1 MNKLLFSSYIIF
13 SILLGQNN
21 QSAVLTTSSPMGSS
35 LTTDSTGI
43 VTNFTVGTASPITW
57 YEYAT
62 TFLAF
67 NGGNPLE
74 VNGTNADIWNGDPV
88 APVDVGFFIPARFED
103 WSFDGASDN
112 EWHTILR
119 YEDVPN
125 NIDVVGG
132 FGYKLEDPSPT
143 LGAGYVE
150 WTPIFQFTNV
160 HSDTVTIKPFRYL
173 RHTAANTLITYYS
186 NHDNSSNFWDS
197 DNIDGTPDDYVVEVK
212 YIDGYMYN
220 YAFSAAQMSHYRIQ
234 AYSGNTLYNA
244 ISQGNAG
251 YDLTSLT
258 DPVSSSQSEFAFQ
271 PEEVTLAQN
280 QSALYW
286 LYPKVILVNNSVDDY
301 PVNIDWDVI
310 EISSSEFNTD
320 QGFTNTD
327 VSINYSSMSYAVNGA
342 GTASTGAKVTV
353 VEITGGMIESGV
365 TGTLESVL
373 DSRYWE
379 VFYDTRRTANMA
391 AMTFSYNTV
400 ADSIGDVNRLTV
412 AFRSGYGENWTA
424 LDSVVVNDANST
436 ITAYQVD
443 AGAGQWALALN
454 PYNGPVWHVSTT
466 GSDSNEGS
474 VDQPFA
480 TIQAG
485 INGANSGDTIS
496 VAAGTYVEN
505 VLLDNP
511 DGGPFKS
518 INVIGENKNTTIIDV
533 NQNGS
538 AFRVMRNP
546 NLLLKNFTIQ
556 NGTGFESAGGAIN
569 LSGADGTSKTTG
581 WGG

>member
-119 YEDVPN
+119 YEDVTN

-143 LGAGYVE
+143 LGTGYVE
-150 WTPIFQFTNV
+150 WTPIFLFTNV
-160 HSDTVTIKPFRYL
+160 QSYTVTINPFRYL
-173 RHTAANTLITYYS
+173 RHTSANTLVTFYS
-186 NHDNSSNFWDS
+186 NHDTWASFWDS

-212 YIDGYMYN
+212 YIGGYMYN
-220 YAFSAAQMSHYRIQ
+220 YDFSAAQMSHYRIQ
-234 AYSGNTLYNA
+234 AYAGNTLYNA

-271 PEEVTLAQN
+271 PEEVTLAQD

-342 GTASTGAKVTV
+342 GTASTEAKVTV

-379 VFYDTRRTANMA
+379 VFYDTRRTASMA

-436 ITAYQVD
+436 ITAYQID

-454 PYNGPVWHVSTT
+454 PYNGPVWHVATT
-466 GSDSNEGS
+466 GSDETGDGS
-474 VDQPFA
+474 EANPFA
-480 TIQAG
+480 TIQTA
-485 INGANSGDTIS
+485 IDSSSNGDTVL

-505 VLLDNP
+505 
-511 DGGPFKS
+511 
-518 INVIGENKNTTIIDV
+518 INYN
-533 NQNGS
+533 
-538 AFRVMRNP
+538 
-546 NLLLKNFTIQ
+546 
-556 NGTGFESAGGAIN
+556 
-569 LSGADGTSKTTG
+569 
-581 WGG
+581 